1 MLDCP
6 TNFGYIINLNE
17 GLEEK
22 EEATE
27 MEDTKRLATAISSVA
42 ATFWQTKT
50 KTTYIFYHVSTALA
64 SFFSII
70 RLMVTGYRAHQKK
83 KTGAV
88 RFEQL

>member
-27 MEDTKRLATAISSVA
+27 MEDTQRLATAISSVA
-42 ATFWQTKT
+42 A
-50 KTTYIFYHVSTALA
+50 IF
-64 SFFSII
+64 
-70 RLMVTGYRAHQKK
+70 
-83 KTGAV
+83 
-88 RFEQL
+88 